1 MLRIGLTGGMGSGKT
16 TVARLFEVLGIPVYY
31 ADVEAKRLMDEDP
44 SLRKDIIENFG
55 PDAYAGGH
63 LDRAFLAKVVFN
75 DPGKLALL
83 NGIVHPPTI
92 ADAAKW
98 LSRQTSP
105 YAIKEAALLFESN
118 ADKDLD
124 LVIGVSSPLY
134 LRVNRIK
141 LRDGL
146 NQEEIEARMK
156 KQMDEDKKLGLC
168 NFVLINDEKSM
179 LIPQVL
185 ALHKKLLHKES

>member
-31 ADVEAKRLMDEDP
+31 ADVEAKRLMDEDS
-44 SLRKDIIENFG
+44 SLRKNIIENFG
-55 PDAYAGGH
+55 PEAYAEGH
-63 LDRAFLAKVVFN
+63 LNKPFLANVVFN
-75 DPGKLALL
+75 DPAKLAVL
-83 NGIVHPPTI
+83 NVIVHPPTI

-98 LSRQTSP
+98 LARQTTS
-105 YAIKEAALLFESN
+105 YAIKEAALLFESQ

-124 LVIGVSSPLY
+124 FVIGVSSPLN
-134 LRVNRIK
+134 LRVKRIK

-146 NQEEIEARMK
+146 SQDEIEARMK
-156 KQMDEDKKLGLC
+156 KQMDEDKKISLC
-168 NFVLINDEKSM
+168 DFILINDEESM

-185 ALHKKLLHKES
+185 ALHKKLLHKEI